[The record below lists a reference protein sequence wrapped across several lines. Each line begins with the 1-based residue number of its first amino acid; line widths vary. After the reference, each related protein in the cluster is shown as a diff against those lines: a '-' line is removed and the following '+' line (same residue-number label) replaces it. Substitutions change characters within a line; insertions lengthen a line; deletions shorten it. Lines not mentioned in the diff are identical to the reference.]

1 MAGGGDA
8 ALQRRTGVWWD
19 LNTCPVPDGFDPRR
33 VRGCIE
39 SAVHKQM
46 GHRSKVI
53 IYAMGN
59 LEYISSTL
67 LEEIA
72 SSGIVLIHAPCGGND
87 FKNLLREWSQ
97 LNPSSPATTVMLIS
111 RNYTMVDPY
120 LFRLTGFAAFCSL
133 SGNEDEPLC
142 ICDICYDTFEI
153 SAEFITHLKSEEH
166 IKELSGIVPRDSWY
180 CKPMHF
186 CHACNYPDYDEY
198 NMLLHNQS
206 EDHYRKLDEGRKRLI
221 SLPRETSLTI
231 ETSSYVLNESN
242 KTFLLRKKRKDKL
255 Y

>member
-59 LEYISSTL
+59 LEYISSAL

-111 RNYTMVDPY
+111 RNYTMMMTV
-120 LFRLTGFAAFCSL
+120 
-133 SGNEDEPLC
+133 NEDEPLC

-153 SAEFITHLKSEEH
+153 CAEFITHLKSEEH

-186 CHACNYPDYDEY
+186 CHVCNYPGYDEY

-206 EDHYRKLDEGRKRLI
+206 EDHCRKLDESRKRLI
-221 SLPRETSLTI
+221 SLPRETSLT
-231 ETSSYVLNESN
+231 SYVLNESN
-242 KTFLLRKKRKDKL
+242 KTFLSRKKRKDKL

>member
-59 LEYISSTL
+59 LEYISSAL

-97 LNPSSPATTVMLIS
+97 LNPSSMATTVMLIS
-111 RNYTMVDPY
+111 CNYTMVDPY
-120 LFRLTGFAAFCSL
+120 LFRLTGFAAFCVYPKDSRPVTL
-133 SGNEDEPLC
+133 DQPIGQKVFVKEFVWETLLNDNITCEMMTVNEDEPLC

-153 SAEFITHLKSEEH
+153 CAEFITHLKSEEH
-166 IKELSGIVPRDSWY
+166 IKELSDIVPRDSWY

-186 CHACNYPDYDEY
+186 CHACNYPGYDEY

-206 EDHYRKLDEGRKRLI
+206 KDHYRKLDE
-221 SLPRETSLTI
+221 
-231 ETSSYVLNESN
+231 
-242 KTFLLRKKRKDKL
+242 
-255 Y
+255 